1 MLTGAVLASVSVS
14 SVAVAGTKDFA
25 LQGYALPAD
34 KPVSITLMR
43 PDVDVGELQGGGL
56 PQPNA
61 DWTDAARK
69 ELTAALRSKLQAQNI
84 DFVMME
90 DRLGQAEATRT
101 ATLDKAQAALTACKA
116 TPVPLPAAAASASV
130 EAGKVADAAVAAAV
144 PAPVAPD
151 CSAEQNALAA
161 AQAMPDAKAHANLVA
176 DYEGLHSAVV
186 GAIIAH
192 KYGLAG
198 GKLPTK
204 KEDFAYTLGPG
215 TAELGKLSG
224 TNYGLFVMT
233 YDQFASDSRKAM
245 QVVGALGCLIGAC
258 VIVSGGQHV
267 AYVSLVELDSGNIVW
282 FNLLRGS
289 KGDVR
294 EAEGAG
300 TMVDAIM
307 AGMPSR
313 PGETAAPA
321 TDIAVK

>member
-1 MLTGAVLASVSVS
+1 MLASVSLS
-14 SVAVAGTKDFA
+14 SVAVAGTQDFA

-34 KPVSITLMR
+34 KPVTIALMR
-43 PDVDVGELQGGGL
+43 PNVDVGELQGGGL
-56 PQPNA
+56 AEPNA

-69 ELTAALRSKLQAQNI
+69 EITAALRAKLQARNI

-90 DRLGQAEATRT
+90 DRLAENDTARAAALDTAQQALAACMAAPLPDPQAAVSSAAVDTVPAAPDCT
-101 ATLDKAQAALTACKA
+101 AEQTALGAAQAA
-116 TPVPLPAAAASASV
+116 PDAAAH
-130 EAGKVADAAVAAAV
+130 GK
-144 PAPVAPD
+144 
-151 CSAEQNALAA
+151 
-161 AQAMPDAKAHANLVA
+161 LVA

-215 TAELGKLSG
+215 AAALGTLSG
-224 TNYGLFVMT
+224 ANYGLFVMT
-233 YDQFASDSRKAM
+233 YDQFASGSRKAM
-245 QVVGALGCLIGAC
+245 QVMGALGCIIGAC
-258 VIVSGGQHV
+258 VIISGGQHV

-300 TMVDAIM
+300 TMVGAIM
-307 AGMPSR
+307 ANMPSR
-313 PGETAAPA
+313 PGEQTAPS
-321 TDIAVK
+321 TDLAAK

>member
-1 MLTGAVLASVSVS
+1 MLAGALAASVSLS
-14 SVAVAGTKDFA
+14 SVAFAGTKDFA

-34 KPVSITLMR
+34 KPVTITLMR
-43 PDVDVGELQGGGL
+43 PDVDVGQLQGGGL
-56 PQPNA
+56 AEPNA
-61 DWTDAARK
+61 DWTESARK
-69 ELTAALRSKLQAQNI
+69 EITAALRAKLQARNI

-90 DRLGQAEATRT
+90 ERLAGVEAARV
-101 ATLDKAQAALTACKA
+101 AALDA
-116 TPVPLPAAAASASV
+116 TQQALTLCQTPPAPLPPVEGEALSADRVSS
-130 EAGKVADAAVAAAV
+130 GGDDGT
-144 PAPVAPD
+144 PRPPAPD
-151 CSAEQNALAA
+151 CSAEQAAFAA
-161 AQAMPDAKAHANLVA
+161 AQAAPEAAIHADLVA
-176 DYEGLHSAVV
+176 DYDGLHSAVV

-215 TAELGKLSG
+215 TAEIGKLSG
-224 TNYGLFVMT
+224 ANYGLFVMT

-267 AYVSLVELDSGNIVW
+267 AYVSLVELESGNIVW

-300 TMVDAIM
+300 KMIDAIL

-313 PGETAAPA
+313 PGETAAA
-321 TDIAVK
+321 SSELAAKK

>member
-1 MLTGAVLASVSVS
+1 MLVGAFLASVSLS
-14 SVAVAGTKDFA
+14 SAALAGTKDFA

-34 KPVSITLMR
+34 KPVTIALMR
-43 PDVDVGELQGGGL
+43 PKVDVGELQGGGL

-69 ELTAALRSKLQAQNI
+69 EITTALRAKLQARNI

-90 DRLGQAEATRT
+90 DRLVEVEAARTQA
-101 ATLDKAQAALTACKA
+101 LDAAQQALTACRS
-116 TPVPLPAAAASASV
+116 TSIEPRPVVTLGASADT
-130 EAGKVADAAVAAAV
+130 GKVAEAVQ
-144 PAPVAPD
+144 PVQVVPD
-151 CSAEQNALAA
+151 CASQQNALVAV
-161 AQAMPDAKAHANLVA
+161 QAMPDGANRADLVA

-186 GAIIAH
+186 GSIIAH

-204 KEDFAYTLGPG
+204 KEDFAYTLGSG
-215 TAELGKLSG
+215 TAELSKVSG
-224 TNYGLFVMT
+224 ANYGLFVMT
-233 YDQFASDSRKAM
+233 YDQFASGSRKAM
-245 QVVGALGCLIGAC
+245 QVMGALGCIIGAC

-300 TMVDAIM
+300 TMVDAIL

-313 PGETAAPA
+313 PGETAAPSSDLTSA
-321 TDIAVK
+321 R

>member
-1 MLTGAVLASVSVS
+1 MRCRT
-14 SVAVAGTKDFA
+14 
-25 LQGYALPAD
+25 D

-69 ELTAALRSKLQAQNI
+69 EITAALRAKLQARNI

-90 DRLGQAEATRT
+90 DRLAETEAARV
-101 ATLDKAQAALTACKA
+101 AALGKAQEALAACRAA
-116 TPVPLPAAAASASV
+116 PVPLPAAAASAGV
-130 EAGKVADAAVAAAV
+130 ETAMVAEAAAAAEV

-151 CSAEQNALAA
+151 CSAEQNALATAEA
-161 AQAMPDAKAHANLVA
+161 APDGKVHANLVA

-215 TAELGKLSG
+215 TADLGKLSG
-224 TNYGLFVMT
+224 ANYGLFVMT

-245 QVVGALGCLIGAC
+245 QVMGALGCLIGAC
-258 VIVSGGQHV
+258 IIVSGGQHV
-267 AYVSLVELDSGNIVW
+267 AYVSLVELDTGNIVW

-300 TMVDAIM
+300 TMIDAIM

-313 PGETAAPA
+313 PGEKTAPA
-321 TDIAVK
+321 TDLAAK